1 MWIDHILL
9 IHSCV
14 NGHLG
19 CFCIWAIVNGAT
31 MNVPVQAFFFW
42 IPILNSFWYFPRVE
56 LLLYTLILCLNSS
69 GPAQFFFFFFFF
81 FAADKPFYIP
91 TRNAVFQCLHIL
103 NKFFSLVVV
112 RTILVCMKCS
122 LSFWFVAPLLLMML
136 SIFSYSYWPFVYFFE
151 EYLFK
156 SFVHFQVDCLPFCCW
171 NCKSSLYIP
180 DTRLL
185 SDTHFSSFFRLPF
198 NSPDSIH
205 DALKF
210 LICWSSIYLFFLLL
224 FMPLMSHLRIHCQI
238 QRSPHT
244 FSSMSLY
251 F

>member
-1 MWIDHILL
+1 MWIDHNLL
-9 IHSCV
+9 IHSSV

-69 GPAQFFFFFFFF
+69 GPAKIFFFFFFFFFF

-112 RTILVCMKCS
+112 RTFLVCMKCS
-122 LSFWFVAPLLLMML
+122 LSFWFVSPLCLMML
-136 SIFSYSYWPFVYFFE
+136 SIFSYSYWPFVYF
-151 EYLFK
+151 LRNICSNPLSIFK
-156 SFVHFQVDCLPFCCW
+156 WIVCPFVVGIVRV
-171 NCKSSLYIP
+171 LYISRILDSYQIRIFP
-180 DTRLL
+180 HSSGCLL
-185 SDTHFSSFFRLPF
+185 TL
-198 NSPDSIH
+198 
-205 DALKF
+205 
-210 LICWSSIYLFFLLL
+210 LIV
-224 FMPLMSHLRIHCQI
+224 
-238 QRSPHT
+238 
-244 FSSMSLY
+244 SMMH
-251 F
+251 

>member
-1 MWIDHILL
+1 MYEVLIVIL
-9 IHSCV
+9 I
-14 NGHLG
+14 
-19 CFCIWAIVNGAT
+19 CISLMFND
-31 MNVPVQAFFFW
+31 
-42 IPILNSFWYFPRVE
+42 VE
-56 LLLYTLILCLNSS
+56 YLFIFLL
-69 GPAQFFFFFFFF
+69 
-81 FAADKPFYIP
+81 
-91 TRNAVFQCLHIL
+91 
-103 NKFFSLVVV
+103 
-112 RTILVCMKCS
+112 TIC
-122 LSFWFVAPLLLMML
+122 
-136 SIFSYSYWPFVYFFE
+136 IFFE